1 MTQPVRRR
9 AGPLIL
15 SALLLHLVLVQP
27 NHPAAATW
35 GALAVFPLEL
45 PVILLGLMAFGAGRA
60 GTIARA
66 LLVAAL
72 VTIAVLKAADFAAFT
87 ALSRGFNPVA
97 DLPLVDAS
105 VRLLAGTVGGLAAAG
120 IVAAALG
127 VVALLAAGLW
137 WATGV
142 WARVALPRP
151 AALAAGL
158 GAVLAAGVASAEVAE
173 ALRRWSPPVALPGAA
188 FTARMGVERAGMVAR
203 TLTELRQ
210 FREAARQDPFAGMP
224 GLLDAIGRDVILVFV
239 ESYGRTSHDTPLF
252 AELHRETLA
261 RAEARLAGLG
271 LAMRSG
277 FVTAPT
283 RGGQSWLSHATLA
296 NGLWI
301 DDQTRYGAAL
311 ASGRET
317 LFHIAG
323 RSGFRTAAIMPAITL
338 DWPES
343 ARMGFHTVLAAKDLG
358 YRGESFNWVT
368 MPDQF
373 TLAALDRLLRT
384 DDADRNLFAQ
394 VALVSS
400 HAPWVPVPD
409 LLDWD
414 ALGDGT
420 VFNAVATSGDPPEVV
435 WRDRDRV
442 RAQYRLAV
450 DYALSTVLDYAALHA
465 EDPPLLLVLGDHQA
479 AGFVALDDRP
489 DVPVHLIGPAHLV
502 ERAAD
507 WGFTPG
513 LLPEAT
519 VPLRPMAELRD
530 LFIRTFSTDADGG
543 DAS

>member
-1 MTQPVRRR
+1 
-9 AGPLIL
+9 
-15 SALLLHLVLVQP
+15 
-27 NHPAAATW
+27 
-35 GALAVFPLEL
+35 
-45 PVILLGLMAFGAGRA
+45 
-60 GTIARA
+60 
-66 LLVAAL
+66 
-72 VTIAVLKAADFAAFT
+72 
-87 ALSRGFNPVA
+87 
-97 DLPLVDAS
+97 
-105 VRLLAGTVGGLAAAG
+105 
-120 IVAAALG
+120 
-127 VVALLAAGLW
+127 
-137 WATGV
+137 
-142 WARVALPRP
+142 
-151 AALAAGL
+151 
-158 GAVLAAGVASAEVAE
+158 
-173 ALRRWSPPVALPGAA
+173 
-188 FTARMGVERAGMVAR
+188 
-203 TLTELRQ
+203 
-210 FREAARQDPFAGMP
+210 
-224 GLLDAIGRDVILVFV
+224 
-239 ESYGRTSHDTPLF
+239 
-252 AELHRETLA
+252 
-261 RAEARLAGLG
+261 
-271 LAMRSG
+271 MRSG

-323 RSGFRTAAIMPAITL
+323 RSGFRTAAVMPAITL

-343 ARMGFHTVLAAKDLG
+343 ARMGFDTVLAAKDLG
-358 YRGESFNWVT
+358 YRGEPFNWVT

-373 TLAALDRLLRT
+373 TLAALDRLLRAGT
-384 DDADRNLFAQ
+384 HDEPLFAQ

-400 HAPWVPVPD
+400 HAPWVPVPQ

-450 DYALSTVLDYAALHA
+450 DYALSTVLDYAARHA
-465 EDPPLLLVLGDHQA
+465 DDPPLLVVIGDHQA

-489 DVPVHLIGPAHLV
+489 DVPVHVIGPADLV
-502 ERAAD
+502 ARTAD

-519 VPLRPMAELRD
+519 GPLRPMAELRD
-530 LFIRTFSTDADGG
+530 LFIRTFSSDADAG